1 MELNFSFWSGY
12 QYSYYEA
19 LLVTLEV
26 SIISIIFATL
36 LGVVIYWMKSTSLG
50 WRKFRPLNIIAVC
63 YIELMRCIPMLLLM
77 LMVYSGSKIALGM
90 DFTPFQAACIAI
102 VMNSSVYIAEIIRA
116 GIEAVDKG
124 QMEAA
129 RSLGMTKMQAMRLII
144 LPQAIKNILPAI
156 GNEFV
161 SVIKG
166 SSMAAFIG
174 VMELLFVAK
183 TIQGATFLP
192 LEPLMVAAVFYF
204 VLTFP
209 LGRLMVWL
217 ERRCKASDSR

>member
-1 MELNFSFWSGY
+1 MERLPI
-12 QYSYYEA
+12 Q
-19 LLVTLEV
+19 LLRRAVGDAGSLHY
-26 SIISIIFATL
+26 FHYLATL

-50 WRKFRPLNIIAVC
+50 WKKFRPLNIIAVC

-77 LMVYSGSKIALGM
+77 LIVYSGSKIALGM
-90 DFTPFQAACIAI
+90 DFTPLQAACIAI

-124 QMEAA
+124 
-129 RSLGMTKMQAMRLII
+129 
-144 LPQAIKNILPAI
+144 
-156 GNEFV
+156 
-161 SVIKG
+161 
-166 SSMAAFIG
+166 G